1 MGMRAGSYN
10 AAHPQ
15 WRGVIRDGSYPA
27 YVCVHTSH
35 ATQPDA
41 TACARTALARLK
53 AASTNATSAGA
64 GADTV
69 GVLPQGWIPYRPG
82 TPA

>member
-10 AAHPQ
+10 AAAPQ

-35 ATQPDA
+35 ATQPEA
-41 TACARTALARLK
+41 TACARAALPTLK
-53 AASTNATSAGA
+53 AANANTTGTNT
-64 GADTV
+64 DP
-69 GVLPQGWIPYRPG
+69 VLPAGWIRYRPG
-82 TPA
+82 TAA

>member
-10 AAHPQ
+10 AATPQ

-27 YVCVHTSH
+27 YVCVHTGH

-41 TACARTALARLK
+41 TACARAALPALR
-53 AASTNATSAGA
+53 AAGSG
-64 GADTV
+64 
-69 GVLPQGWIPYRPG
+69 GVLPAGWIRYQPA

>member
-10 AAHPQ
+10 VAAPQ
-15 WRGVIRDGSYPA
+15 WRGVIRDDSYPA
-27 YVCVHTSH
+27 YVHTNH

-41 TACARTALARLK
+41 TACARAALATLK
-53 AASTNATSAGA
+53 APGSG
-64 GADTV
+64 
-69 GVLPQGWIPYRPG
+69 GVLPAGWIRYQPA